1 MGLIFN
7 QKGKIMRLR
16 INVRGVSRMRAGLA
30 GALLV
35 HTLAG
40 YAATASQ
47 PLILDTQRGIQDG
60 KGGLLLQTAPL
71 SREPIAAPATMR
83 APVEQTPNSSVP
95 VFVAPYIQVPA
106 LPAPPAGQ
114 PRPLLQPRQP

>member
-16 INVRGVSRMRAGLA
+16 IDVQGVSRMRAGLA

-35 HTLAG
+35 HALAG
-40 YAATASQ
+40 YAATATQ

-71 SREPIAAPATMR
+71 EREPIVAPATMR
-83 APVEQTPNSSVP
+83 TPVEQAPNSSVP
-95 VFVAPYIQVPA
+95 VFVAPYIQVPTW
-106 LPAPPAGQ
+106 PAPPAGQ